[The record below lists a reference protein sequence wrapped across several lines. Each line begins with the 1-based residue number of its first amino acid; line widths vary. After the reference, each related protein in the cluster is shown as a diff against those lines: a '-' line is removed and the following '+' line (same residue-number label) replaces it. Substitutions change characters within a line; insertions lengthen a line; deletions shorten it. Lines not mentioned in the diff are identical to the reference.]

1 MTPLRLGILCRRFWP
16 LGGGNEH
23 ALADLACDLLSQQV
37 MPQII
42 TAKPSTANWP
52 SEFTFRG
59 VPVVRLSRSQTP
71 GIGAMRH
78 WFSLYR
84 WIRSHRQQ
92 LDAILVSELRAETYM
107 AIAALQN
114 TSIPIL
120 IRIERAG
127 PGGDLDQLMANP
139 LGSRILQQA
148 KLAKAF
154 IVSSEAAK
162 AELIT
167 AGIPPDSIHKI
178 APASPPPQSATRIE
192 RQDAR
197 EAFAA
202 INYDLG
208 MPDNCRL
215 LVAHGRLR
223 TSEGF
228 HELVAAW
235 GKVLLQHPSTRLWI
249 VGDGPERGRLFN
261 QLKDLGLAY
270 LVTLP
275 GAVDDFSGLLAAADG
290 WIIPSHGESAPGL
303 IPAVQGRNL
312 PLVLSDTPAHRER
325 NIRPEFVWWAKP
337 RDGRS
342 LAESI
347 CQMLESH
354 PPTDLPGPPPL
365 SSYTSSEETAQA
377 YRELLEKVCR

>member
-23 ALADLACDLLSQQV
+23 ALADFACDLLSQQV
-37 MPQII
+37 LPQII
-42 TAKPSTANWP
+42 TTKPSTANWP
-52 SEFTFRG
+52 SELTFRG

-114 TSIPIL
+114 TSIPVL

-148 KLAKAF
+148 KLANAF
-154 IVSSEAAK
+154 IVSSEAAM
-162 AELIT
+162 AELVA
-167 AGIPPDSIHKI
+167 AGITPESIHKI
-178 APASPPPQSATRIE
+178 APSARQPQPITRIE

-208 MPDNCRL
+208 LPDNCRL

-249 VGDGPERGRLFN
+249 VGDGPERGRIFN
-261 QLKDLGLAY
+261 QLKDLGLSY

-290 WIIPSHGESAPGL
+290 WIIPTHGESAPGL
-303 IPAVQGRNL
+303 LPAVRSRNL
-312 PLVLSDTPAHRER
+312 PLVLSDTPAHREHPL
-325 NIRPEFVWWAKP
+325 PENLTWWSQP
-337 RDGRS
+337 RDARS
-342 LAESI
+342 LAEAI
-347 CQMLESH
+347 CQMLEQAPS
-354 PPTDLPGPPPL
+354 PASIPA
-365 SSYTSSEETAQA
+365 SASSETATIDSANA

>member
-23 ALADLACDLLSQQV
+23 ALADLACELLSQQV
-37 MPQII
+37 LPQII
-42 TAKPSTANWP
+42 TTKPSTANWP
-52 SEFTFRG
+52 SELTFRG

-78 WFSLYR
+78 WFSLHR

-114 TSIPIL
+114 TSIPVL

-127 PGGDLDQLMANP
+127 IGGDLDQLMANP

-154 IVSSEAAK
+154 VVSSEAAK
-162 AELIT
+162 QELIA
-167 AGIPPDSIHKI
+167 AGISSDSIHKI
-178 APASPPPQSATRIE
+178 APSPHKPKPVTRIE

-197 EAFAA
+197 DAFAA

-208 MPDNCRL
+208 LPDNCRL

-223 TSEGF
+223 ISEGF

-235 GKVLLQHPSTRLWI
+235 GKVLQQHPNARLWI

-290 WIIPSHGESAPGL
+290 WIVPTHGESAPGL
-303 IPAVQGRNL
+303 LSAVCGRGL
-312 PLVLSDTPAHRER
+312 PMVVSDIPAHRER
-325 NIRPEFVWWAKP
+325 PLPETLTWWTTP
-337 RDGRS
+337 RDVRS
-342 LAESI
+342 LTEAI
-347 CQMLESH
+347 CQMLEQDPRPSPAPTMASS
-354 PPTDLPGPPPL
+354 PPIPGD
-365 SSYTSSEETAQA
+365 SAAA